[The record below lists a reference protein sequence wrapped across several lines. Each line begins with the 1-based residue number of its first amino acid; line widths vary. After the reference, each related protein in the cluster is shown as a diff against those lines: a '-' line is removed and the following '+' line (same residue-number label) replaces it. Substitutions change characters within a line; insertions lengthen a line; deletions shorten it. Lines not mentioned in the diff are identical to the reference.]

1 MQDCA
6 GHRRIADIG
15 ASVSRPLAARGI
27 DVIINFRNKGSR
39 AEEVADL
46 VRAAGRRA
54 ILAQADIADKAE
66 VKNMMQVAGEAGRI
80 DLLILNASG
89 ESKKDKPGRIVFV
102 TSHLAHFY
110 G

>member
-1 MQDCA
+1 LKDCA
-6 GHRRIADIG
+6 GHRRIAEIEP
-15 ASVSRPLAARGI
+15 SVSRPLAASGT
-27 DVIINFRNKGSR
+27 DVIISFRNKGPR

-54 ILAQADIADKAE
+54 ILAEADIADETE
-66 VKNMMQVAGEAGRI
+66 VKNMMQVAGEVGRI